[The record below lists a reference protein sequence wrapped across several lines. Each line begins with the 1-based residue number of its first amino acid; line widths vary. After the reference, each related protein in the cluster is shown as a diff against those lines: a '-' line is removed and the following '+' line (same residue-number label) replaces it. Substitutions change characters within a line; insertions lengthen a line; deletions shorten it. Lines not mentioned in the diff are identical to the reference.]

1 MFCPSETA
9 YEEIRQRQR
18 ELREQA
24 TRAQLLARA
33 RREAT
38 PADRPIPRRRSWLA
52 RRFRADLA
60 RP

>member
-9 YEEIRQRQR
+9 YEEIRRRQQ

-24 TRAQLLARA
+24 ARAQLLAHA
-33 RREAT
+33 RREAML
-38 PADRPIPRRRSWLA
+38 AGRSGPRRRSWLA
-52 RRFRADLA
+52 KRFRANLA

>member
-1 MFCPSETA
+1 MLIPSEMA

-18 ELREQA
+18 ELRDKA
-24 TRAQLLARA
+24 VRAQLLARS

-38 PADRPIPRRRSWLA
+38 LAGAPTPRRRSWLA
-52 RRFRADLA
+52 RNVRADLA